1 MTNCKDIINRLGRY
15 TEKCIAEQ
23 LDPDFAAAVVEAKTV
38 IDELLKAGKK
48 MHTWIFLN
56 SFDEQEA
63 YDECGLTDEQNAMFG
78 YGGQYILS
86 SQPEEEADEVQKE
99 TDSD

>member
-1 MTNCKDIINRLGRY
+1 MTNCKDIIHRLGRY
-15 TEKCIAEQ
+15 TGKCIAEQ

-56 SFDEQEA
+56 SFDEQKA
-63 YDECGLTDEQNAMFG
+63 YDECGLTDEQNAMLG
-78 YGGQYILS
+78 YGGQYVLTATT
-86 SQPEEEADEVQKE
+86 EEKENEVQKE
-99 TDSD
+99 AGSD

>member
-23 LDPDFAAAVVEAKTV
+23 LDPDFAAAVIEAQSV

-48 MHTWIFLN
+48 RHTWIFLN

-63 YDECGLTDEQNAMFG
+63 YNECGLTDEQNAMFG

-86 SQPEEEADEVQKE
+86 SQAEEETNEVQKE
-99 TDSD
+99 AGSN

>member
-23 LDPDFAAAVVEAKTV
+23 LDPDFAAVVVEAKTV

-78 YGGQYILS
+78 YGGKWILS
-86 SQPEEEADEVQKE
+86 IPPEGKENEVQKE
-99 TDSD
+99 TGSD